1 MVDVFKSPLPFLY
14 WRVCYIDEG
23 QEMTWKNLED
33 EEGARAS
40 YGRYTEK
47 KAKMLC
53 QGSIVVEKDGDVT
66 MTDEMQKYA

>member
-1 MVDVFKSPLPFLY
+1 
-14 WRVCYIDEG
+14 
-23 QEMTWKNLED
+23 MTWKNLKD

-40 YGRYTEK
+40 YGTYTEK